1 MKEEWSFGTRQW
13 GSRLESKGLWRE
25 ELGRGEAQRLRG
37 GLLRGL
43 TLLQPQILV
52 GQIFTQQPRLLSKEE
67 GGGRPVAGGPF
78 RLLPSPHKRQLGE
91 SEPNRSPQHPLQP
104 RLSLTPP
111 CTRSWGHLC
120 PPPHPKLA
128 TGRRNG
134 LGGIYPQIVRLPSF
148 WGSSGVSNLTKCPFP
163 NRLFRLAIPAIPWGL
178 GREGGLRSQDLVGEG
193 ILKDG
198 VQLSRARGWKRG

>member
-1 MKEEWSFGTRQW
+1 M
-13 GSRLESKGLWRE
+13 
-25 ELGRGEAQRLRG
+25 RG

-134 LGGIYPQIVRLPSF
+134 LGGNLSPDCQASPILGQL
-148 WGSSGVSNLTKCPFP
+148 WGLKPHKRPLSQW
-163 NRLFRLAIPAIPWGL
+163 AIPAIPWGL